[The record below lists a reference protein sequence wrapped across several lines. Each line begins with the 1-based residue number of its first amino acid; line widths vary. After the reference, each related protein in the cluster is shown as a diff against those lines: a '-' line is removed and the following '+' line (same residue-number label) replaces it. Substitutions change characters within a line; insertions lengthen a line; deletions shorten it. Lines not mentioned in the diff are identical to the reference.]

1 MKTNRIFHYGYCL
14 LLSMYPLNSQENDFT
29 IEEKAQ
35 AKKSILESFYKD
47 NNFILIF
54 KIDVRKS
61 HKIIYNT
68 KYKD

>member
-35 AKKSILESFYKD
+35 AKKSILESFYKVLPD
-47 NNFILIF
+47 KMALL
-54 KIDVRKS
+54 
-61 HKIIYNT
+61 Y
-68 KYKD
+68 YKALVDLL